1 MADQLYGKNYEIDI
15 GELLAIFWFHKTLI
29 TVVTAVSV
37 FIAGY
42 YVLKTEKLYTAQ
54 AIFTV
59 QTGNQNNFNLNN
71 ELGALASLAGFGSE
85 VILTEQMLFWND
97 LCPVNLY

>member
-1 MADQLYGKNYEIDI
+1 MRFAKRWLTSFTENYEIDI

-42 YVLKTEKLYTAQ
+42 YVLKTENYILLRLFLQFKQ
-54 AIFTV
+54 
-59 QTGNQNNFNLNN
+59 
-71 ELGALASLAGFGSE
+71 
-85 VILTEQMLFWND
+85 VIKTTLI
-97 LCPVNLY
+97 